1 MPQNELSFWEKLAR
15 TGSMVERMV
24 PHSPA
29 DSRNSVMHATRHT
42 LDSDLTLDKAAS
54 REVMALQSMT
64 SALFMA
70 SREAMFRLVILRR
83 TLLSPTIENS
93 QVEDI
98 IN

>member
-1 MPQNELSFWEKLAR
+1 
-15 TGSMVERMV
+15 MV

-29 DSRNSVMHATRHT
+29 NNRNSVMPAMMHT
-42 LDSDLTLDKAAS
+42 LDSDLTLDMAAS

-70 SREAMFRLVILRR
+70 SLEAMFKLVILRR

-93 QVEDI
+93 QVDDI
-98 IN
+98 L